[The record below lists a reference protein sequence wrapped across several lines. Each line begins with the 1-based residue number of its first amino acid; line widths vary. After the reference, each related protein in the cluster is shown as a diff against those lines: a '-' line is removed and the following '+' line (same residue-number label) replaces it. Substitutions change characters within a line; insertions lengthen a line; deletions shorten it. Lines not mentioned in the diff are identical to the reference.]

1 MKSNFPLRGLLL
13 ALAAVTAA
21 TLAPAYDLI
30 RGPGGARV
38 TWNNGTIPLVIRMPQ
53 TPTFQDGTNY
63 ATSVQSAIAA
73 WNAQLANVQLSSQI
87 VAPGAAADNGL
98 NEIVLA
104 SQIYGDEFTPPE
116 DFGPN
121 VLAVTLSYRSG
132 SPRGDGSYQRLESD
146 ILFNSGIE
154 FGWDSYRGNEQYPV
168 DVRRVAIHE
177 LGHLLGLDH
186 PDEAN
191 QAVTAIMNSRVSDTD
206 ALQTDDITGAQFL
219 YGRPGGFTA
228 PTNNHFAN
236 ATPITLVN
244 NGAQVSG
251 SSIGANKEAG
261 EPNHA
266 PDEPGGASVWW
277 RWTAT
282 ANGTLTVTTAGSH
295 FDTLL
300 AAYTGGSVNSLTQL
314 AANDD
319 VQNGVVRTSTV
330 TSSVTG
336 GTTYYFAVDG
346 WDGEWGSIW
355 LNFSFTPNAVA
366 PTITSQPGNQSV
378 TVGQNAQFTTSASGT
393 PAPAYQWQRLPN
405 GGSTWSNLSN
415 SGGYSGVNTATLT
428 VIGASLDMNGDRFRC
443 LVSNS
448 AGSVPSAE
456 ATLQVTPATPPTIVT
471 QPLDV
476 TANAGQS
483 VQFSVGVTGSAPLT
497 YRWQTASLGSD
508 YWGELFDDGSTYSG
522 TSTATLTLPSVQ
534 TWRTG
539 SRFRCVVTNSAGTA
553 TSSPATVTVPNSP
566 PLVAFS
572 SYDPNFEVD
581 LGGSITIAPALA
593 GSTPM
598 TFMWRR
604 WNTTV
609 GSNSPTL
616 TITDATPND
625 QNYYFLHVSNDYG
638 TASINFRVTV
648 RSAPRITQQP
658 ADRLVNDGHPAHF
671 SFQVTSYTQPTY
683 RWQRLRTGNSEWEDI
698 SGPVYFT
705 TGNSLAIEQVSLAD
719 SGDRFRCLITNPMGT
734 TVTETVT
741 LTVQPS
747 FPTVSLTLPQTTI
760 VRGSTVTLQ
769 PTVGG
774 TGPHTY
780 QWRRGGID
788 LPGAT
793 EAVLTIPDFQAENA
807 GEYTLWV
814 TNVRGSSFSSL
825 TLQLESLPKILRGP
839 FSRTVSAGGEV
850 TLRVEAQGSVS
861 PLTYQWQRNG
871 VPLPGATGAALTLA
885 NIQSADLGHYSVVVS
900 NPTGSVETA
909 PASIVFAG
917 PTFVSRPMTRIVRA
931 GQSLTIDA
939 TAQGSGA
946 VTYSWRRNRK
956 VLPGQNSATLSIAQA
971 GLRDGGYYEVFAT
984 DSVGVTRTV
993 FYVHIAPATGRVQAS
1008 LGWSYYGEK
1017 TVPAGLSDAV
1027 GIAAGANT
1035 SLAIKPDR
1043 TVAMWGLLANYATVP
1058 AGLTNVVAVDCCN
1071 EAAIALKG
1079 DGTLTAW
1086 GTGGSLQ
1093 HDLPPG
1099 LSGVVAVAVGD
1110 TIALALKA
1118 DGTVTAWGSFLSAQA
1133 KQQMAEISDAVA
1145 VAGGR
1150 FHGMVL
1156 RSDGSVV
1163 SWGDGSPAAGNF
1175 PIGVPT
1181 TDVVAIATGWHHGLA
1196 LKLDGTV
1203 QGWGS
1208 AVTTPFATGDG
1219 VALTASSGNT
1229 LNFLLG
1235 GSGRLTG
1242 QGYNAGI
1249 PANLGLTYAV
1259 SAGSDYALFL
1269 DDPNLVPPTITTQP
1283 GSLQRLTGQ
1292 SASFTIQATGGAG
1305 ITYRWQ
1311 SAPANSETWTDLAN
1325 SATIS
1330 GATTRTLTVANLA
1343 LEQNALRFRCVA
1355 TNDAGFAVSAAATLT
1370 VTLGPPVIATQPSG
1384 QLAAAGGTVTLS
1396 VVAQG
1401 TGPFSYQW
1409 VRNGQDVP
1417 GATGATL
1424 ALSNLSYAQSGPYHV
1439 RITGPGGSVTSHQAF
1454 VNLIE
1459 LPEIVAHP
1467 VGATFIAGTSPT
1479 LRVVANSM
1487 VDVTY
1492 QWFRNGTPIP
1502 GATLQ
1507 QLTLT
1512 NLTSAQAG
1520 DYHVVVTNPAGSSDS
1535 RSTSVIV
1542 LPEHGVLSVAAGG
1555 SHNLFLRTDGRLFG
1569 MGRTSQG
1576 ALPPA
1581 FGHFSYQGWDV
1592 PVLIDENVV
1601 QMAAGAAHTVWLKQ
1615 DGTLWAQ
1622 GLSTSYRDGIT
1633 NDNSTPIQ
1641 IAAEVAQVS
1650 AGEYHTHFI
1659 RRDGTLWAVGRNFEG
1674 QLGDGTTIAPT
1685 APVQVADGVVAV
1697 AGGNKHSLMLKS
1709 DGTLW
1714 ATGDGAR
1721 GALGL
1726 GDFAPRLAWT
1736 QVASGVKAIAAGRAH
1751 SLFVK
1756 NDDTL
1761 WSMGAN
1767 DYGQLG
1773 IGSRLD
1779 TAVPTQVATSVAVIA
1794 AGGEASAFALT
1805 NGTLWAMGFNQGT
1818 YGNGSTVL
1826 SDVPVQ
1832 VSSANVFSVGIT
1844 TGSML
1849 HSRSDGSVWASGPN
1863 SNRELGLGNGVFDI
1877 VTAARVTGG
1886 DWSAPAAPTSLVASD
1901 DVYSDSVRLSWNAPF
1916 GWRRFEVWRN
1926 TSNDPATATMLA
1938 LRVNLTYFA
1947 DTTATPGV
1955 TYYYWVKA
1963 ANPRGVSAFSQGDSG
1978 RVSLGTLPVIVTPPA
1993 SQTVQV
1999 GTSVTLTA
2007 TVSGTLP
2014 LGYQWHFNGEP
2025 IAGATGASY
2034 TIPHLLAEHAGDYT
2048 ITATNIAGSATSPSA
2063 TLSVTGPAAVVQVA
2077 TGQVHSLMVRSDGTL
2092 WTTGG
2097 NALGQLGDGTTESRS
2112 TPVQVATGVIRA
2124 YAGRLHSFYLQGD
2137 GSLWAMGY
2145 NGSGQLGDGT
2155 NTSRSTPVLVMTDVV
2170 KVATQDTATLFLK
2183 RDGSLWASGYGTWVS
2198 QTVFSTTAT
2207 PVQIMEGVRDM
2218 AIGAEHMAVVMI
2230 NGELRT
2236 AGRNY
2241 IGELGDGTTISR
2253 ATFQTVMEGV
2263 VAVSAGAR
2271 HTAALRF
2278 DGTLWAFGGNDYG
2291 QLGDGIHTSH
2301 PTPVLITT
2309 DVQGVDCGYN
2319 RTFFWKQDGSLWRM
2333 GSGLSTSGFSSSYLT
2348 PTQLSPVA
2356 VAVSAFWSHM
2366 LQALPNGI
2374 LLAAG
2379 NNSAGQLGGGS
2390 IYGEWSPIIVHTG
2403 LFSRPEAVG
2412 NLSASDATIPGAVRI
2427 LWDGVPGAAGYEVWR
2442 GTSSAP
2448 VTLLARVS
2456 DPYHYDINAPQGGT
2470 HYWVRAINPAGPSDF
2485 GASDAGA
2492 PEAVPVPLIV
2502 APPVGAR
2509 SFVGLNATLTVVAE
2523 GEGTLRYQWYRNG
2536 VEIEGATQS
2545 TLTLANLQ
2553 LSDDGVYTVRVSNLA
2568 GHVESTP
2575 ATLRVTLPE
2584 GVLHVAA
2591 GREHSLFLRTDGSLW
2606 GMGRSSIGQ
2615 VAAPPDDGRIRA
2627 PRLIATDVVA
2637 MAAGWW
2643 HTLYVTSDG
2652 NLWAM
2657 GSNNSGQLGDGT
2669 TTNRTAP
2676 VMIATDVAAVAAGAE
2691 HSLFI
2696 RKDGSLWGMGGIGWG
2711 QLGTGGLAAPR
2722 SPVRLLERV
2731 NAIAAGERHSV
2742 ALKDDGTVWTAG
2754 YHSYGALGQ
2763 GFNSASGWGQ
2773 AASGATAVAAGDN
2786 HTHFLK
2792 SDGTVWAMGYN
2803 GNGQLGNGTN
2813 QGDQGFAGVF
2823 TPIQIGTGFS
2833 GVAAGGN
2840 TSFLTKSNGTVWAT
2854 GNNAG
2859 LYGNGTTT
2867 NSATPIQV
2875 FDGNAYA
2882 VSTGGTHLLIAASD
2896 GSLRTAGSNFWGQL
2910 GDGTVIDRS
2919 SAVTVAMGSLVAPA
2933 APTAVSAYG
2942 DFSGSGV
2949 RVTWRAP
2956 VGWRRFE
2963 VWRGTSADFSQA
2975 TMIVQRVSLPT
2986 YLDTTAQPGVQYHY
3000 WVKAANPMG
3009 VSAPSASDT
3018 GALNETPVPQID
3030 TQPLS
3035 QTAAAGSD
3043 VSLTV
3048 QATGTAPLS
3057 YQWRK
3062 DGQEIPGATAATLLL
3077 ADVTIAAAGDYDVVV
3092 SNAAGSVTSAVATL
3106 SVEKLSQMIT
3116 FPVIS
3121 DQYIGP
3127 GFISITQAT
3136 ATSGLP
3142 VSYSVVSGPALL
3154 SNSGNALVPTG
3165 TGSVT
3170 VRATQAGDAT
3180 YAPAQPVERTF
3191 SILPPRN
3198 DAFAEAHLVTG
3209 GNVVAFGDTTWATRQ
3224 SGEPEHVPGTA
3235 GTASLWW
3242 KWVAPYSNGADVQ
3255 ITTVGSEFD
3264 TVLAVYTGSSLE
3276 SLTLVAANDD
3286 RAAGDPLSSVSFWTP
3301 SGTTY
3306 YIAIDGKNDAKGP
3319 ARLNIG
3325 AIPSSGTAP
3334 VFTLQPQSVSVV
3346 AGNTATFTINY
3357 TGQFPTTLFWQRRAA
3372 GTDTWVYVSTS
3383 DSFYFSGTGVAL
3395 TIRPTAAMNGDQFR
3409 CVASNNLGTTYS
3421 NAALVTVTETLDS
3434 WSHEHFTAEE
3444 LLDPAISGPNADP
3457 DGDGFA
3463 NLLEYALGLDP
3474 RAAATDGLPEIGV
3487 VATDLAYTYT
3497 RPVGR
3502 SELTYSVQFSTNLT
3516 SWTSEGVTHELV
3528 STVDGVETWRG
3539 RVPLSTGANLF
3550 LRVRVERP

>member
-1 MKSNFPLRGLLL
+1 MKSNLFPRPLLALL
-13 ALAAVTAA
+13 ALAAA
-21 TLAPAYDLI
+21 TFASAYDLI
-30 RGPGGARV
+30 RGPGGALV
-38 TWNNGTIPLVIRMPQ
+38 TWNSGTIPLVIRMPQ

-63 ATSVQSAIAA
+63 ATSLQAAIAA
-73 WNAQLANVQLSSQI
+73 WNAQLANVQLSGEI
-87 VAPGAAADNGL
+87 VAAGAAADNGL

-104 SQIYGDEFTPPE
+104 DQIYGDDVTPPE

-121 VLAVTLSYRSG
+121 VLAVTLSYRSS
-132 SPRGDGSYQRLESD
+132 SPRGDGSYRRLESD
-146 ILFNSGIE
+146 ILFNTGVTG
-154 FGWDSYRGNEQYPV
+154 GWDSYRGRLQYPE
-168 DVRRVAIHE
+168 DIRRVAIHE

-186 PDEAN
+186 PDEAG
-191 QAVTAIMNSRVSDTD
+191 QTVTAIMNSTVSNTD
-206 ALQTDDITGAQFL
+206 ALQNDDLIGAQFL
-219 YGRPGGFTA
+219 YGRPGGFTPPA
-228 PTNNHFAN
+228 NDQFAN
-236 ATPITLVN
+236 AGQISLLN
-244 NGAQVSG
+244 NAAVISG
-251 SSIGANKEAG
+251 SSIGAGKEAG

-277 RWTAT
+277 KWTAPG
-282 ANGTLTVTTAGSH
+282 NGSLTVTTAGSL
-295 FDTLL
+295 FDTMLG
-300 AAYTGGSVNSLTQL
+300 AYTGAAVNSLTQL
-314 AANDD
+314 SANDD
-319 VQNGVVRTSTV
+319 IESGVRRTSVATID
-330 TSSVTG
+330 VTG

-346 WDGEWGSIW
+346 WEGEWGSIQ
-355 LNFSFTPNAVA
+355 LNVHFIPSAVA
-366 PTITSQPGNQSV
+366 PAFLSQPADRSV
-378 TVGQNAQFTTSASGT
+378 TAGQSAQFVVSVSGI
-393 PAPAYQWQRLPN
+393 PAPLLQWQRRPAGASVWESIGN
-405 GGSTWSNLSN
+405 GTE
-415 SGGYSGVNTATLT
+415 YSGTYYTTMTVNAATL
-428 VIGASLDMNGDRFRC
+428 GMNGDRFRC
-443 LVSNS
+443 VASNS
-448 AGSVPSAE
+448 VGTATSAE
-456 ATLQVTPATPPTIVT
+456 VTLQVLPPIPPTIVT
-471 QPLDV
+471 QPVDV
-476 TANAGQS
+476 TASAGQS
-483 VQFSVGVTGSAPLT
+483 VQFSVGVTGSTPLT
-497 YRWQTASLGSD
+497 YRWQIASLGID
-508 YWGELFDDGSTYSG
+508 YWGDLFDDGSSYVG
-522 TSTATLTLPSVQ
+522 TGTATLTLPGIQ

-539 SRFRCVVTNSAGTA
+539 NRVRCVVTNAAGSV
-553 TSSPATVTVPNSP
+553 TSSPATVTVTNSP
-566 PLVAFS
+566 PVVAFS
-572 SYDPNFEVD
+572 SYSPNFEVD

-598 TFMWRR
+598 TFAWRR

-616 TITDATPND
+616 TITNATPDDENE
-625 QNYYFLHVSNDYG
+625 YFLFVSNAYG
-638 TASINFRVTV
+638 SASINFRVTV
-648 RSAPRITQQP
+648 RSAPRITQQSS
-658 ADRLVNDGHPAHF
+658 DRLVNDGSTAHF
-671 SFQVTSYTQPTY
+671 AFQVTSYTQPTY
-683 RWQRLRTGNSEWEDI
+683 RWQRLRTGSVEWEDI
-698 SGPVYFT
+698 SGPMYFS
-705 TGNSLAIEQVSLAD
+705 TGNSLAVQQVSLAD
-719 SGDRFRCLITNPMGT
+719 SGDRFRCLVTNPLGT
-734 TVTETVT
+734 TVTEPVT

-747 FPTVSLTLPQTTI
+747 FPTVTLTLYETTI

-780 QWRRGGID
+780 QWKHKGVD

-793 EAVLTIPDFQAENA
+793 EAVLTIPNFQAENV
-807 GEYTLWV
+807 GDYTLWA
-814 TNVRGSSFSSL
+814 TNVRGSSYGSL
-825 TLQLESLPKILRGP
+825 TLHLESLPKIVRGP
-839 FSRTVSAGGEV
+839 FSRTVPVGGEA

-861 PLTYQWQRNG
+861 PLTYQWHKDG
-871 VPLPGATGAALTLA
+871 APIPGATGPTITLA
-885 NIQSADLGHYSVVVS
+885 NIQSGNLGDYTVVVS
-900 NPTGSVETA
+900 NPTGSVESA
-909 PASIVFAG
+909 PASVIFAG
-917 PTFVSRPMTRIVRA
+917 PNFVNRPLSRLIRA
-931 GQSLTIDA
+931 GQSLTVDA

-956 VLPGQNSATLSIAQA
+956 VLPDQHSATLTIAQA

-993 FYVHIAPATGRVQAS
+993 FYVHVAPASGRVQANA
-1008 LGWSYYGEK
+1008 GWSYYGEK
-1017 TVPAGLSDAV
+1017 TVPAGLGDAV

-1035 SLAIKPDR
+1035 SLAIRADR

-1058 AGLTNVVAVDCCN
+1058 AGLNNVVAADCCN

-1079 DGTLTAW
+1079 DGTVSAW
-1086 GTGGSLQ
+1086 GTGSSLQ
-1093 HDLPPG
+1093 SDLPPG
-1099 LSGVVAVAVGD
+1099 LTGVVGVALGD
-1110 TIALALKA
+1110 AIALVLKA

-1133 KQQMAEISDAVA
+1133 KQQIAEISDAVA

-1150 FHGMVL
+1150 FHAMVL

-1163 SWGDGSPAAGNF
+1163 SWGEGSPAAGNF

-1181 TDVVAIATGWHHGLA
+1181 SDVVAIATGWYHGLA
-1196 LKLDGTV
+1196 LKSDGTV

-1208 AVTTPFATGDG
+1208 AVTTPFATNDG
-1219 VALTASSGNT
+1219 IALTANSGNT
-1229 LNFLLG
+1229 LNFLLD
-1235 GSGRLTG
+1235 GSGRMIG

-1259 SAGSDYALFL
+1259 SAGSEHALFL
-1269 DDPNLVPPTITTQP
+1269 DDPNLLLPSITTQP
-1283 GSLQRLTGQ
+1283 VSLQRLTGQ
-1292 SASFTIQATGGAG
+1292 SASFTIQATGGTG

-1325 SATIS
+1325 SATVS
-1330 GATTRTLTVANLA
+1330 GATTRTLTLANLA

-1396 VVAQG
+1396 VMAQG

-1424 ALSNLSYAQSGPYHV
+1424 TLSNLSYAQSGPYHV

-1512 NLTSAQAG
+1512 ALSTEQAG

-1535 RSTSVIV
+1535 RSASVIV

-1601 QMAAGAAHTVWLKQ
+1601 QMAAGAAHSVWLKQ

-1633 NDNSTPIQ
+1633 NDNHIPIQ

-1714 ATGDGAR
+1714 ATGEGAR

-1726 GDFAPRLAWT
+1726 GDFASRRAWT
-1736 QVASGVKAIAAGRAH
+1736 QVASGVKAIAAGHAH
-1751 SLFVK
+1751 SLFVRT
-1756 NDDTL
+1756 DDTL

-1773 IGSRLD
+1773 LGSQID

-1794 AGGEASAFALT
+1794 AGGNASAFTLT
-1805 NGTLWAMGFNQGT
+1805 QGTLWAMGYNQGA
-1818 YGNGSTVL
+1818 YGNGSTAL
-1826 SDVPVQ
+1826 SSVPVQ
-1832 VSSANVFSVGIT
+1832 VSSSNVFSVGIT

-1849 HSRSDGSVWASGPN
+1849 HLRSDGSVWASGLN

-1877 VTAARVTGG
+1877 VTAMRVTGG
-1886 DWSAPAAPTSLVASD
+1886 DWTAPAAPTNLVATN
-1901 DVYSDSVRLSWNAPF
+1901 DVYSDGVRLSWNAPF

-1926 TSNDPATATMLA
+1926 TTNDPATATMLA
-1938 LRVNLTYFA
+1938 LRVNLTYFE

-1978 RVSLGTLPVIVTPPA
+1978 RVSLGTLPAIVTPPA
-1993 SQTVQV
+1993 SQTAQV
-1999 GTSVTLTA
+1999 GTAVTFTA

-2014 LGYQWHFNGEP
+2014 IGYQWHFNGAP
-2025 IAGATGASY
+2025 IDGATGASY
-2034 TIPHLLAEHAGDYT
+2034 TISHLLAEHAGDYS

-2063 TLSVTGPAAVVQVA
+2063 TLTVTGPAAVVQVA

-2092 WTTGG
+2092 WATGG
-2097 NALGQLGDGTTESRS
+2097 NSVGQLGDGTMESRS

-2155 NTSRSTPVLVMTDVV
+2155 NTSRPTPVLVMTDVV

-2241 IGELGDGTTISR
+2241 IGELGDGTTFPR

-2278 DGTLWAFGGNDYG
+2278 DGALWTFGGNDYG
-2291 QLGDGIHTSH
+2291 QLGDGTQTSR

-2309 DVQGVDCGYN
+2309 DVRGMDCGYN
-2319 RTFFWKQDGSLWRM
+2319 HTFFWKQDGSLWRM
-2333 GSGLSTSGFSSSYLT
+2333 GSGLSTSEFSSSNLI
-2348 PTQLSPVA
+2348 PAQLSPVR

-2366 LQALPNGI
+2366 LQALPNGT

-2379 NNSAGQLGGGS
+2379 SNNVGQLGGGS

-2403 LFSRPEAVG
+2403 LFSLPEAVS

-2427 LWDGVPGAAGYEVWR
+2427 VWDGVPGAAGYEIWR

-2448 VTLLARVS
+2448 VTLLATVI
-2456 DPYHYDINAPQGGT
+2456 DAYHYDSNAPQGGT
-2470 HYWVRAINPAGPSDF
+2470 HYWVRAVNPAGPSEF

-2492 PEAVPVPLIV
+2492 PAAVPIPLIV
-2502 APPVGAR
+2502 TPPVGAR
-2509 SFVGLNATLTVVAE
+2509 SFVGLSATLHVVAE
-2523 GEGTLRYQWYRNG
+2523 GEGTLTYQWYRNG
-2536 VEIEGATQS
+2536 TEIVGATQPE
-2545 TLTLANLQ
+2545 LTIAALQ
-2553 LSDDGVYTVRVSNLA
+2553 LSDDGIYTVRVSNLA
-2568 GHVESTP
+2568 GSVDSAP
-2575 ATLRVTLPE
+2575 VTLRVTMPE
-2584 GVLHVAA
+2584 GVLQVSA

-2606 GMGRSSIGQ
+2606 GMGYAYPGQ
-2615 VAAPPDDGRIRA
+2615 LPAALNEFRVRT
-2627 PRLIATDVVA
+2627 PRLLATEVVA
-2637 MAAGWW
+2637 MAAGQA
-2643 HTLYVTSDG
+2643 HTLFVTSDG
-2652 NLWAM
+2652 KLWAR
-2657 GSNNSGQLGDGT
+2657 GANGSGQLGDGT
-2669 TTNRTAP
+2669 TTHRTEP
-2676 VMIATDVAAVAAGAE
+2676 VLVATDVAAVAAGSE

-2696 RKDGSLWGMGGIGWG
+2696 RKDGSLWGMGGNGWG
-2711 QLGTGGLAAPR
+2711 QLGTGGIQSPR
-2722 SPVRLLERV
+2722 SPVRLLDRIIAV
-2731 NAIAAGERHSV
+2731 AAGERHSV

-2754 YHSYGALGQ
+2754 YFSYGALGR
-2763 GFNSASGWGQ
+2763 GSDFSTSWGQ

-2786 HTHFLK
+2786 HTLFLK
-2792 SDGTVWAMGYN
+2792 SDGSVWAMGN
-2803 GNGQLGNGTN
+2803 NSNGQLGNGTT
-2813 QGDQGFAGVF
+2813 QGDPGFAGVF

-2833 GVAAGGN
+2833 GVAAGGS
-2840 TSFLTKSNGTVWAT
+2840 TSFLTKTNGTVWA
-2854 GNNAG
+2854 AG
-2859 LYGNGTTT
+2859 VNSGRYGDGTTT
-2867 NSATPIQV
+2867 QSATPIQV
-2875 FDGNAYA
+2875 FGGNAYA
-2882 VSTGGTHLLIAASD
+2882 VSTGGNHVVIAVND

-2910 GDGTVIDRS
+2910 GDGTEIDRPS
-2919 SAVTVAMGSLVAPA
+2919 GITVATGTLVAPT
-2933 APTAVSAYG
+2933 APTEVSAFG
-2942 DFSGSGV
+2942 DLSGNGV

-2963 VWRGTSADFSQA
+2963 VWRGTAADFAQA
-2975 TMIVQRVSLPT
+2975 TMIVQRVPLPT
-2986 YLDTTAQPGVQYHY
+2986 YLDTTAQAGVQYHY

-3009 VSAPSASDT
+3009 VSAPSASDSGT
-3018 GALNETPVPQID
+3018 LDETPVPQID
-3030 TQPLS
+3030 SPPLS
-3035 QTAAAGSD
+3035 QTVVAGAD
-3043 VSLTV
+3043 VSFTV
-3048 QATGTAPLS
+3048 QANGTAPLS

-3062 DGQEIPGATAATLLL
+3062 DGENIPGANASTLSLE
-3077 ADVTIAAAGDYDVVV
+3077 DVTIIAAGDYDVVV

-3106 SVEKLSQMIT
+3106 TVNKLSQTIT
-3116 FPVIS
+3116 FAALADRSYTDVPLALS
-3121 DQYIGP
+3121 A
-3127 GFISITQAT
+3127 SAN
-3136 ATSGLP
+3136 SGLP
-3142 VSYSVVSGPALL
+3142 VNFTLMSGPASLAGNQLTLTGVGAVTVTAAQAGDNTYQAATPVSRTFTVSKAPATVTLGSL
-3154 SNSGNALVPTG
+3154 SATYDGSPKTVTASTTPAGLALVMTYDGSATAPTNAGTYAVIATIDHALYQGTASGTLTIARAPQSITFAALSDRLFTSVPLALSATSSVGLPVSFTLVSGNGRMESGQLLLDAP
-3165 TGSVT
+3165 GSFT
-3170 VRATQAGDAT
+3170 VRASQAGDANHL
-3180 YAPAQPVERTF
+3180 AADPVDRSF
-3191 SILPPRN
+3191 
-3198 DAFAEAHLVTG
+3198 
-3209 GNVVAFGDTTWATRQ
+3209 VV
-3224 SGEPEHVPGTA
+3224 
-3235 GTASLWW
+3235 
-3242 KWVAPYSNGADVQ
+3242 
-3255 ITTVGSEFD
+3255 
-3264 TVLAVYTGSSLE
+3264 
-3276 SLTLVAANDD
+3276 
-3286 RAAGDPLSSVSFWTP
+3286 TP
-3301 SGTTY
+3301 S
-3306 YIAIDGKNDAKGP
+3306 
-3319 ARLNIG
+3319 
-3325 AIPSSGTAP
+3325 
-3334 VFTLQPQSVSVV
+3334 
-3346 AGNTATFTINY
+3346 
-3357 TGQFPTTLFWQRRAA
+3357 
-3372 GTDTWVYVSTS
+3372 
-3383 DSFYFSGTGVAL
+3383 
-3395 TIRPTAAMNGDQFR
+3395 
-3409 CVASNNLGTTYS
+3409 
-3421 NAALVTVTETLDS
+3421 LDS
-3434 WSHEHFTAEE
+3434 WALEHFTAEE

-3474 RAAATDGLPEIGV
+3474 RTAATGGLPEIGV

-3516 SWTSEGVTHELV
+3516 LWTSEGVEHELV
-3528 STVDGVETWRG
+3528 STVNGVETWRG
-3539 RVPLSTGANLF
+3539 RVPLSAGANLF
-3550 LRVRVERP
+3550 LRLRVERP